1 MRVEHRTRV
10 PVSRRRWQVV
20 WVALIGAIVS
30 SLASPPA
37 SAHALRVFAQLEG
50 GRIIGVAS
58 FSDQSPASGVFID
71 VFGDAS
77 GDVPA
82 GVALGEAVAGA
93 DGRFAVA
100 VPPRE
105 GYRVVAEGDEGH
117 RVEIVVAGRAVAA
130 AVASPG
136 MPTIATASGA
146 SGASG
151 AGSTGEDPLAEA
163 KPHPAAPGVA
173 LPSGDAAPVAGMPGV
188 SAAELEHFNTALRT
202 LREDIHRLEQRV
214 RVQDVVG
221 GIGYILGV
229 FGLAAWFM
237 SRRRHGSGTA
247 VDEGAR

>member
-20 WVALIGAIVS
+20 WVALVGAIVS

-50 GRIIGVAS
+50 GRIVGVAS
-58 FSDQSPASGVFID
+58 YSDQSPASGVFID
-71 VFGDAS
+71 VFGEAS
-77 GDVPA
+77 GDVPTGA
-82 GVALGEAVAGA
+82 ALGEAVAGA

-117 RVEIVVAGRAVAA
+117 RVEIMVAGRAVAA
-130 AVASPG
+130 AAAAAASPA
-136 MPTIATASGA
+136 MPAIATASGA
-146 SGASG
+146 RGADS
-151 AGSTGEDPLAEA
+151 AGDDPLAEA

-173 LPSGDAAPVAGMPGV
+173 SPSGDAAPVAGVTAV

-202 LREDIHRLEQRV
+202 LREDIHRLEQRI